1 MDVASIHF
9 LLEQVMIRRM
19 TPTVLLDMDRNGNY
33 EILNS
38 GMFSARWN
46 ALRLGSASSDPG
58 PEHGLPRHGIG
69 QPWSNG
75 DGETIHPLDKLE
87 KKRWLRY

>member
-1 MDVASIHF
+1 M
-9 LLEQVMIRRM
+9 R
-19 TPTVLLDMDRNGNY
+19 P
-33 EILNS
+33 LNS

-87 KKRWLRY
+87 KKDGCVTNTSPADLLAGNTSNKSGQWIF